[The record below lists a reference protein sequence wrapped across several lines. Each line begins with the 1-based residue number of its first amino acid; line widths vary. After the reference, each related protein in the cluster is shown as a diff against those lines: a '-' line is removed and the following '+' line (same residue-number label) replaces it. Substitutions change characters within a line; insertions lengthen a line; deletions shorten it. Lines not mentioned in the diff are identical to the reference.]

1 MISYDDITQAQ
12 DDAALKTQRVAKS
25 WGVMFAGNDAR
36 QFSPLVDKIISGLDH
51 LKEPGTWSDLASV
64 KKEVKSTANFQNL
77 TSVSS

>member
-1 MISYDDITQAQ
+1 
-12 DDAALKTQRVAKS
+12 
-25 WGVMFAGNDAR
+25 MFAGNDAR
-36 QFSPLVDKIISGLDH
+36 QFSPLVDKIISRLDH